1 MVPAVMHYIS
11 ISLPYSTLF
20 VVLFSA
26 LGAYILVRLAGRLLE
41 MLPG

>member
-1 MVPAVMHYIS
+1 MLPAAVYYIS
-11 ISLPYSTLF
+11 ISLPYSDLF